1 MHDEKINTNRF
12 LHACNSLQFGSPDG
26 SGIGLLSVNDVY
38 GKLRENKKRTNDDG
52 NQENYHHLDLKFVK
66 DKVDPSQY
74 DQVTQVTEKSCDHY
88 EFDISP
94 V

>member
-74 DQVTQVTEKSCDHY
+74 DQMTEKSCDYY

>member
-12 LHACNSLQFGSPDG
+12 LHACNSLQFGSPDS

-38 GKLRENKKRTNDDG
+38 GKLRENEKRTNDDG

-74 DQVTQVTEKSCDHY
+74 DQVTEKSCDYY

>member
-26 SGIGLLSVNDVY
+26 SGIVLLSVNDVY
-38 GKLRENKKRTNDDG
+38 GKLRENEKRTNDDG

-74 DQVTQVTEKSCDHY
+74 DQVTEKSCDYY